1 MDYDNWIH
9 YDNGDSIII
18 VNVFRSEQ
26 AEPGVNV
33 YIADKNNI
41 KNNTSIYD
49 VMVELQEE
57 TNKHK
62 EKN

>member
-18 VNVFRSEQ
+18 VNVFRSEE
-26 AEPGVNV
+26 AKPGVNV

-41 KNNTSIYD
+41 KDNTSIYD

-62 EKN
+62 ETN

>member
-1 MDYDNWIH
+1 MEYDNWQH
-9 YDNGDSIII
+9 FDNGDSIII

-33 YIADKNNI
+33 YRADKNNI

-62 EKN
+62 ETN

>member
-26 AEPGVNV
+26 AKPGVNV

-41 KNNTSIYD
+41 KDNTSIYD

-62 EKN
+62 ETN

>member
-1 MDYDNWIH
+1 MEYDNWQH
-9 YDNGDSIII
+9 FDNGDSIII
-18 VNVFRSEQ
+18 VNVFGSEE

-41 KNNTSIYD
+41 KDNTSIYN

-62 EKN
+62 ETN

>member
-9 YDNGDSIII
+9 YDNGESIII

-41 KNNTSIYD
+41 KDNTSIYD

-62 EKN
+62 ETN

>member
-18 VNVFRSEQ
+18 VNVFRSEE
-26 AEPGVNV
+26 AKPGVNV
-33 YIADKNNI
+33 YRADKNNI

-62 EKN
+62 ETN

>member
-1 MDYDNWIH
+1 MEYDNWQH
-9 YDNGDSIII
+9 FDNGDSIII
-18 VNVFRSEQ
+18 VNVFGSEE

-41 KNNTSIYD
+41 KDNTSIYN
-49 VMVELQEE
+49 VMVELHEE

-62 EKN
+62 ETN